1 MPEAVKWRITLGM
14 LAGVIT
20 RDEIRSTYDTIRPC
34 IRRTPVVRVDLSE
47 LDPAGPALPVVTLKL
62 EQLQCAGSF
71 KARGAF
77 ANLLLRDVPPAGV
90 VAASGGN
97 HGVAVAYAAHR
108 RGVPARIFVPTV
120 SAPAKMERIRQLGA
134 ELMVTGERY
143 ADALDAAQ
151 AWVESSGAMSVHA
164 FDQRETLLGQGT
176 LALEL
181 AGQAPEMGPEM
192 GTALDTVLVP
202 VGGGGLIGGIA
213 AYFAGAVRVIGVEP
227 DGAPTLT
234 RARAEGRPADAPAEG
249 VAADALAPRRVGEL
263 VFPIT
268 QAYVEDVVLVDDASI
283 LAAQR
288 ALWQAARIAAEP
300 AASVG
305 IAALLTGAYKPAPG
319 EHVAVVISGAN
330 MAPSQ
335 LESAAWLRHV
345 PAPFGI
351 IEIFGRTDLGSRTW
365 IRDTLL
371 LCGSSSRPRP
381 TTRPACSPCR
391 GLNRWWNGRTS
402 GWSRSGSGASR
413 GTWSASSTTTA
424 RCTPSRSSAS
434 GWPGASTGCSGRWPS

>member
-1 MPEAVKWRITLGM
+1 
-14 LAGVIT
+14 VIT
-20 RDEIRSTYDTIRPC
+20 RDEISGTYDTIRPY
-34 IRRTPVVRVDLSE
+34 IRRTPVVDIE
-47 LDPAGPALPVVTLKL
+47 LGELPSVTLKL

-97 HGVAVAYAAHR
+97 HGVAVAYAANR

-134 ELMVTGERY
+134 ELVVTGDRY
-143 ADALDAAQ
+143 ADALAAAQ
-151 AWVESSGAMSVHA
+151 DWVDSSGAMSVHA

-181 AGQAPEMGPEM
+181 AAQAEG
-192 GTALDTVLVP
+192 LDTVLVP

-213 AYFAGAVRVIGVEP
+213 AWFGGSTRVIGVEP

-234 RARAEGRPADAPAEG
+234 LARAAGQPADAPAEG

-263 VFPIT
+263 MFPIA
-268 QAYVEDVVLVDDASI
+268 QAYVEDVVLVDDDAI
-283 LAAQR
+283 LSAQR
-288 ALWQAARIAAEP
+288 VLWQTARIAAEP

-319 EHVAVVISGAN
+319 EHVTVVISGAN
-330 MAPSQ
+330 MSPGQ
-335 LESAAWLRHV
+335 LGE
-345 PAPFGI
+345 
-351 IEIFGRTDLGSRTW
+351 
-365 IRDTLL
+365 
-371 LCGSSSRPRP
+371 
-381 TTRPACSPCR
+381 
-391 GLNRWWNGRTS
+391 
-402 GWSRSGSGASR
+402 AS
-413 GTWSASSTTTA
+413 
-424 RCTPSRSSAS
+424 
-434 GWPGASTGCSGRWPS
+434 